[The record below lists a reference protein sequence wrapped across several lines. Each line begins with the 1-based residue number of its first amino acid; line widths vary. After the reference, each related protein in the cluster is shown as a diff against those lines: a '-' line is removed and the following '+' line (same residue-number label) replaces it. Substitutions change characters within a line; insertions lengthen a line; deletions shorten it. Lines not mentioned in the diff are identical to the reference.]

1 MTDTMYAKEK
11 LSADFRHVMEDID
24 ALMSATTNKAEG
36 EATALRARIRDRL
49 DTAKERL
56 VDAQH
61 EAVERAKKAAGATDD
76 YVHSHPW
83 QSIGAAAALGLAIGV
98 LIGRR

>member
-1 MTDTMYAKEK
+1 MTDTTLAKER
-11 LSADFRHVMEDID
+11 LAADFRSVMADID

-36 EATALRARIRDRL
+36 EVTALRARIRDRL
-49 DTAKERL
+49 ESAKDRVIQAE
-56 VDAQH
+56 H
-61 EAVERAKKAAGATDD
+61 EAVERAKRVAGATDE

-83 QSIGAAAALGLAIGV
+83 QAIGAAAALGLALGV

>member
-1 MTDTMYAKEK
+1 MTDTPYSKEK
-11 LSADFRHVMEDID
+11 LAGDFRLVMDDID

-61 EAVERAKKAAGATDD
+61 DAVERAKRAAGATDH

-83 QSIGAAAALGLAIGV
+83 QALGAAAAVGLAIGV

>member
-1 MTDTMYAKEK
+1 MTDATHAKEK
-11 LSADFRHVMEDID
+11 LAADFRSVMDDID

-49 DTAKERL
+49 DTAKERV

-61 EAVERAKKAAGATDD
+61 EAVERARKAAEATDD

-83 QSIGAAAALGLAIGV
+83 QAIGAAAAVGLAIGV

>member
-83 QSIGAAAALGLAIGV
+83 QALGAAAAVGVAIGI

>member
-1 MTDTMYAKEK
+1 MSDTTIAKEK
-11 LSADFRHVMEDID
+11 LSADFRAVLNDID

-36 EATALRARIRDRL
+36 EASALRARITERL
-49 DTAKERL
+49 DHAKERAINL
-56 VDAQH
+56 EH
-61 EAVERAKKAAGATDD
+61 EALDRAKRAAGATDE

-83 QSIGAAAALGLAIGV
+83 QAIGAAAALGLALGV

>member
-36 EATALRARIRDRL
+36 EATALRAGIRDRL

-83 QSIGAAAALGLAIGV
+83 QALGAAAAVGVAIGI

>member
-1 MTDTMYAKEK
+1 MD
-11 LSADFRHVMEDID
+11 DID

-36 EATALRARIRDRL
+36 EVAALRSRIRDRL
-49 DTAKERL
+49 DSTKERII
-56 VDAQH
+56 DAQH
-61 EAVERAKKAAGATDD
+61 EAVERAKRAAGATDD

-83 QSIGAAAALGLAIGV
+83 QAVGAAAAVGLAIGV

>member
-1 MTDTMYAKEK
+1 MTDTTTSKEK
-11 LSADFRHVMEDID
+11 LAADFRSVMNDID

-36 EATALRARIRDRL
+36 EATALRARIRERL
-49 DTAKERL
+49 DSTKERVL
-56 VDAQH
+56 DAQH
-61 EAVERAKKAAGATDD
+61 DAVERAKRAAGATDD

-83 QSIGAAAALGLAIGV
+83 QAIGAAAAVGLALGV

>member
-1 MTDTMYAKEK
+1 MTDTTYAKEK
-11 LSADFRHVMEDID
+11 LAGDFRQVMEDID
-24 ALMSATTNKAEG
+24 ALMDATTNKAEG

-56 VDAQH
+56 ADAQH
-61 EAVERAKKAAGATDD
+61 EAVERAKRAAGATDD

-83 QSIGAAAALGLAIGV
+83 QALGAAAAVGVAIGV